1 LFDVASTACE
11 DMVHRRPLLLLG
23 EQSSRIIVA
32 RIGQLTS
39 LLWEDRDMAKKK
51 VALVTDSVAN
61 LTPDLVEEFDIKII
75 PMRLNWEGQT
85 YLDGVDITE
94 AEFYERLGTAKEIPT
109 TSQPS
114 VWEFKEFLEEVADE
128 YESVLCVTISDHL
141 SGTLD
146 SARGAEK
153 ELPDLPLVII
163 DSRSAS
169 MGQGFIV
176 LAAARALRDGA
187 DLNEAAEVVLSM
199 VPITRAVFVVDTLEF
214 LHRGGRI
221 GGAKRLVGS
230 VLSMKPL
237 LHLVDGK
244 IEPLASV
251 RTKRKALAR
260 ALEYIEADTIGK
272 GPLHAAVMLAS
283 NPEEADRFCEAVK
296 ERLKPVELLQT
307 ELTPV
312 IGTHTGPGLVGLAYY
327 NEP

>member
-1 LFDVASTACE
+1 
-11 DMVHRRPLLLLG
+11 
-23 EQSSRIIVA
+23 
-32 RIGQLTS
+32 
-39 LLWEDRDMAKKK
+39 MAKKK
-51 VALVTDSVAN
+51 IAIATDSVSN
-61 LTPDLVEEFDIKII
+61 LTPELVEEYDIRII
-75 PMRLNWEGQT
+75 PQILNWEGTT
-85 YLDGVDITE
+85 YLDGIDIKE
-94 AEFYERLGTAKEIPT
+94 AEFYSRLAMAKEIPT

-114 VWEFKEFLEEVADE
+114 AGEFKEFFEVIAND
-128 YESVLCVTISDHL
+128 YERILCITISDHL
-141 SGTLD
+141 SGTLA
-146 SARGAEK
+146 SAMGAQQMIEDIPI
-153 ELPDLPLVII
+153 EII

-176 LAAARALRDGA
+176 LAAARALKEGA
-187 DLNEAAEVVLSM
+187 DFEAAAEVARRM

-221 GGAKRLVGS
+221 GGAQRLVGS
-230 VLSMKPL
+230 VLSIKPL

-260 ALEYIEADTIGK
+260 ALEIIEADTVGK
-272 GPLHAAVMLAS
+272 GPLHAAILYAA
-283 NPEEADRFCEAVK
+283 NPEEANQFRQEVS
-296 ERLKPVELLQT
+296 ERLKPVELIQT

>member
-1 LFDVASTACE
+1 
-11 DMVHRRPLLLLG
+11 
-23 EQSSRIIVA
+23 
-32 RIGQLTS
+32 
-39 LLWEDRDMAKKK
+39 MAKKK
-51 VALVTDSVAN
+51 VTIATDSVSN
-61 LTPDLVEEFDIKII
+61 LTPELIEEYDIKVI
-75 PMRLNWEGQT
+75 PQILNWEGDT
-85 YLDGVDITE
+85 YLDGIDITQE
-94 AEFYERLGTAKEIPT
+94 EFYARLSQAKEIPT

-114 VWEFKEFLEEVADE
+114 AGEFKEFFEQIAEES
-128 YESVLCVTISDHL
+128 ESILCITISDHL

-146 SARGAEK
+146 SATGARK
-153 ELPDLPLVII
+153 MLPDIPIEIV

-176 LAAARALRDGA
+176 LAAARALQEGAGA
-187 DLNEAAEVVLSM
+187 DEAAEVARRM

-221 GGAKRLVGS
+221 GGAQRLVGS
-230 VLSMKPL
+230 VLSIKPL

-251 RTKRKALAR
+251 RTKRKALGR
-260 ALEYIEADTIGK
+260 ALEIIEADTVGK
-272 GPLHAAVMLAS
+272 GPLHAAVLHAANLQEAS
-283 NPEEADRFCEAVK
+283 QFRVEVAQ
-296 ERLKPVELLQT
+296 RLEPVELLEA